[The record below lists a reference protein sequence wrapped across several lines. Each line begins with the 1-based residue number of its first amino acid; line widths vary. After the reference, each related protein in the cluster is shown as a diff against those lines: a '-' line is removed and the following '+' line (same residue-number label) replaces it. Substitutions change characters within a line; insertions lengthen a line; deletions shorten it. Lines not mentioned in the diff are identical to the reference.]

1 VLVENN
7 TNALVDT
14 GIALAVQMDID
25 SPDNDDN
32 YIGFFDS
39 TGAAT
44 GAIEGSSSGDG
55 INLNSTS
62 ADYAEYMPRL
72 DAEERIEPGD
82 VVGVVGDT
90 VTRETADADR
100 AMVVSDQPLVTGNAP
115 GVDSEA
121 RAAHEIVA
129 FVGQV
134 PVNVRGSVAAG
145 DLLVPSGRADGTA
158 EAIAP
163 AAWQPGE
170 GPLVGRALETD
181 DTEGVSRVRATVGV
195 DDPTVLGERF
205 DEYRS
210 RVERL
215 EDENEQL
222 RDENE
227 RLRERLAAV
236 EAISDSTRAN
246 PRRAS
251 PTTDPDRSRQT
262 VSPHRVLVF
271 KSTETYF
278 IVPGDA
284 PVW

>member
-7 TNALVDT
+7 TNIVNDT

-82 VVGVVGDT
+82 VVGVVGDA

-121 RAAHEIVA
+121 RADHEIVA

-134 PVNVRGSVAAG
+134 PVKVRGSVAAG

-163 AAWQPGE
+163 EAWQPGE
-170 GPLVGRALETD
+170 GPLVGRALEAD

-195 DDPTVLGERF
+195 DDPTVLGEHLAESR
-205 DEYRS
+205 E

-222 RDENE
+222 REEND

-236 EAISDSTRAN
+236 EE
-246 PRRAS
+246 
-251 PTTDPDRSRQT
+251 
-262 VSPHRVLVF
+262 HLGLGG
-271 KSTETYF
+271 
-278 IVPGDA
+278 GDA
-284 PVW
+284 DTAAGVADD